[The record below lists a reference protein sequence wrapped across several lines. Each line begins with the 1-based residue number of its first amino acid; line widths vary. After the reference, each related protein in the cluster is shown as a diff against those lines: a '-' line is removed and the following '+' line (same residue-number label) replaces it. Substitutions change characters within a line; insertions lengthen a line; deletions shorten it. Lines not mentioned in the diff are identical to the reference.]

1 MLHVLRMASEKE
13 RQAAKEWVRETDHK
27 RLELKQGVTPPRR
40 RRGSWLNAPRPTS
53 IPGLH
58 EAVHLRLDTIEHRLH
73 DAMESRFDE
82 IAVRPSCQTCTGWC
96 EGPLLACPAQGYDQ
110 FATHQASMRALEQQ
124 FRSATTG
131 STAQEQ
137 AENKVAMLEAELAE
151 LRRPGS

>member
-1 MLHVLRMASEKE
+1 MSDVHGV
-13 RQAAKEWVRETDHK
+13 VRGPVAC
-27 RLELKQGVTPPRR
+27 LPC
-40 RRGSWLNAPRPTS
+40 S
-53 IPGLH
+53 GLW
-58 EAVHLRLDTIEHRLH
+58 
-73 DAMESRFDE
+73 
-82 IAVRPSCQTCTGWC
+82 P
-96 EGPLLACPAQGYDQ
+96 